1 MFKSLFGDSARVIS
15 KSKRVSKRGR
25 KTMSK
30 RQKVL
35 NLLSKGESVSWK
47 ALRSRFDL
55 TSPRALV
62 DTLRAKKNINIIN
75 NKDIALVLLNNFDV
89 QIENIYM
96 QTNIILRFC
105 HILKKLQD
113 KPDDEKSL
121 QALVE
126 YKKSL
131 GLI

>member
-1 MFKSLFGDSARVIS
+1 MVKDIDKKELELFE
-15 KSKRVSKRGR
+15 KHFE
-25 KTMSK
+25 
-30 RQKVL
+30 
-35 NLLSKGESVSWK
+35 NLLQDFRSDIKLNICKDKSNRIENFIKQK
-47 ALRSRFDL
+47 A
-55 TSPRALV
+55 
-62 DTLRAKKNINIIN
+62 KNINIIN
-75 NKDIALVLLNNFDV
+75 NKDVVLALLNNFDV

-105 HILKKLQD
+105 QILKKLEE

>member
-1 MFKSLFGDSARVIS
+1 MFKSLFGDSVRVIS

-62 DTLRAKKNINIIN
+62 DTLRAEGNMIYVNKSAKGTSYRMGVPTKAIIAAG
-75 NKDIALVLLNNFDV
+75 I
-89 QIENIYM
+89 
-96 QTNIILRFC
+96 
-105 HILKKLQD
+105 KKLYGT
-113 KPDDEKSL
+113 PY
-121 QALVE
+121 A
-126 YKKSL
+126 YKNA
-131 GLI
+131 